1 MPKNYIPRI
10 TDKILEERLNFKST
24 RTAYD
29 ASGAVIE
36 YGAHLYRASRYS
48 FETTLFS
55 A

>member
-1 MPKNYIPRI
+1 MTII
-10 TDKILEERLNFKST
+10 TLLTVT